1 MKDTYFIKVK
11 DIIDEGKNRA
21 TYIFDRPEN
30 FDWEEGSHI
39 SLALKEALV
48 DGSFDKTLVRKFSIA
63 TTVDEDVLSVST
75 RLDSSDSEYKERLSR
90 ICVGDECILY
100 GCESHM
106 PLRRENKKIVLISMG
121 VGMATMRPII
131 KTYLD
136 DTRGVDGIQNICV
149 DRTGDYL
156 YRSEISCDIENNLET
171 IVAKSR
177 NDIKDIL
184 ANPTIIDY
192 RNSIFYI
199 VGSKDFIKSII
210 RILKSNGVGQDS
222 IMIDKSKAALETYFN
237 AEKYDGLKVKEYHKT
252 SNKFMPLAFA
262 GGGCSCGGNCT
273 CK

>member
-1 MKDTYFIKVK
+1 MKDTYFVKIKE
-11 DIIDEGKNRA
+11 IINEGKNRS
-21 TYIFDRPEN
+21 TYIFDIPEEMK
-30 FDWEEGSHI
+30 WVEGSHI

-48 DGSFDKTLVRKFSIA
+48 DGKFDKTLVRKFYIA
-63 TTVDEDVLSVST
+63 TTIDEGKIALST
-75 RLDSSDSEYKERLSR
+75 RLDSSDSDYKKKLSNM
-90 ICVGDECILY
+90 CVGDECILY

-106 PLRRENKKIVLISMG
+106 PIRRENKKLVLISMG

-131 KTYLD
+131 KTYLG

-177 NDIKDIL
+177 SDIKDIL
-184 ANPTIIDY
+184 GNRNIVDY
-192 RNSIFYI
+192 HNSIFYI
-199 VGSKDFIKSII
+199 VGSKDFLKSII
-210 RILKSNGVGQDS
+210 KILKYNGVGQDS
-222 IMIDKSKAALETYFN
+222 IMIDKSKAVLETYFN
-237 AEKYDGLKVKEYHKT
+237 AEKYDVLKVKEYHKT